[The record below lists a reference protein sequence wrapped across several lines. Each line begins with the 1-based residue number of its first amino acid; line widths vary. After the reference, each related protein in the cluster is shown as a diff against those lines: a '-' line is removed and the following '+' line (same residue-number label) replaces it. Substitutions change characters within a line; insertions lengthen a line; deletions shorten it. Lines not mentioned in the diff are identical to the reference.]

1 MVPVLHWRHND
12 ESHGFKLEREFLALK
27 RSVSRRLAP
36 TLGAV
41 LVLASTHLQA
51 GDPVSAIEGQWSGV
65 QDWPVLAVHAVLMN
79 NGRVLAWDATP
90 DDFDDDPHTAEV
102 YTTRVTVWDPVSGT
116 HEQVDNNTNTD
127 LFCAGAAHLWDG
139 DLLLAGGDGYRGGAP
154 GTADGALVNSNLFH
168 PDTSQWSRLEDM
180 ASARWYS
187 TVAALP
193 NGEMLT
199 FGGNYQVEPFAEVL
213 SLERRWR
220 SLPIDSQMPY
230 PYSGDYQWLQVTPNG
245 QVASFGPHN
254 TLGLVDT
261 AGSGQWETLPNAR
274 DSVPYR
280 GYGSFAPYEIGKVL
294 VTGGVGY
301 YAEGP
306 SSERSAVILDLNTMR
321 TEPAA
326 DMLYS
331 RSQHNLTVLPD
342 GKVLATGG
350 HSSGESLIDINAPV
364 LPSEMWD
371 PDTGE
376 WTEMAAL
383 SRTRQ
388 YHSMGLLLPD
398 ARVLVAG
405 GGYCGP
411 CTTYNYH
418 EQNAEIYSPPY
429 LFDEEGE
436 LAPRP
441 LMSSTPERVNYGSDF
456 TFEVQSALD
465 LERVIMVKPGST
477 THSHNQEQR
486 YIKLDFQRSG
496 SSVTAVAPGNR
507 NLAPPGH
514 YLMFAL
520 DINGVPS
527 EGRFVLVGQ
536 PLVTVGQAVSQT
548 ARKGDLDIYA
558 VESYAGDATLRVSV
572 TGIRGDVDLYMSKD
586 VYPSRDADGNHDCGS
601 ARFGATDE
609 NCQIDNPGRHTW
621 YVGVSGWEESDYQ
634 LDVSMQPDASQVS
647 GEIDAAKRGTRV
659 TPATGGD
666 GGQGASGGGGAFGPL
681 LLMLLLLARR
691 SAVSARSH
699 A

>member
-1 MVPVLHWRHND
+1 M
-12 ESHGFKLEREFLALK
+12 K
-27 RSVSRRLAP
+27 RSVYRRLAP

-51 GDPVSAIEGQWSGV
+51 GDPAAALEGQWSAV
-65 QDWPVLAVHAVLMN
+65 QEWPVLAVHAVLMD
-79 NGRVLAWDATP
+79 NGKVIAWDATP

-102 YTTRVTVWDPVSGT
+102 KTTRITVWDPVTNT
-116 HEQVDNNTNTD
+116 HVQADNNTNTD

-139 DLLLAGGDGYRGGAP
+139 DLLLAGGDDAPGGAP
-154 GTADGALVNSNLFH
+154 GFAEGASANSNIFH
-168 PDTSQWSRLEDM
+168 PNSNSWTRLENM

-199 FGGNYQVEPFAEVL
+199 FGGNYYIEPFAEVL

-220 SLPIDSQMPY
+220 ALPIGWKQPEEGAAPDPNRQPY
-230 PYSGDYQWLQVTPNG
+230 PYSGDYQWLQVTPSG
-245 QVASFGPHN
+245 RVASFGPHN
-254 TLGLVDT
+254 TMGLVDT
-261 AGSGQWETLPNAR
+261 AGSGLWETLPNAR

-294 VTGGVGY
+294 ITGGVGY
-301 YAEGP
+301 GLPGGEV
-306 SSERSAVILDLNTMR
+306 SQSSAVVLDLNTMR
-321 TEPAA
+321 TTPAA

-350 HSSGESLIDINAPV
+350 HSSTESLIDTNAPV

-376 WTEMAAL
+376 WSEMAAL
-383 SRTRQ
+383 ARMRQ
-388 YHSMGLLLPD
+388 YHSIGLLLPD

-405 GGYCGP
+405 GGYCGD

-429 LFDEEGE
+429 LFDEQGE

-441 LMSSTPERVNYGSDF
+441 QVSSTPERVNYGAGFS
-456 TFEVQSALD
+456 FEVQSSLD
-465 LERVIMVKPGST
+465 LERVIMLKPGST

-486 YIKLDFQRSG
+486 YIKLDFERSG
-496 SSVTAVAPGNR
+496 TTVTAVAPGSR

-520 DINGVPS
+520 DQNGVPS
-527 EGRFVLVGQ
+527 QGQFVLVGQ
-536 PLVTVGQAVSQT
+536 PLITAGQAVSQSVP
-548 ARKGDLDIYA
+548 KGELDIYA
-558 VESYAGDATLRVSV
+558 VESYAGDATLRISL
-572 TGIRGDVDLYMSKD
+572 TGIEGDVDLYMRKD
-586 VYPSRDADGNHDCGS
+586 LYPSRDADGSYDCGS
-601 ARFGATDE
+601 ARFGATGE
-609 NCQIDNPGRHTW
+609 NCEIDSPGRHTW
-621 YVGVSGWEESDYQ
+621 YVGVSAWEDSDYR
-634 LDVSMQPDASQVS
+634 LEVSMQSDASQVS
-647 GEIDAAKRGTRV
+647 GEIDPAKRGTRV
-659 TPATGGD
+659 TPATGSD
-666 GGQGASGGGGAFGPL
+666 GEQGSSGGGGVFGPWL
-681 LLMLLLLARR
+681 LIGLLAGRR
-691 SAVSARSH
+691 FKKIERFARL
-699 A
+699 